1 VRLRTVTL
9 AERPRALAALQRIQR
24 AVWPANMAYINEDAV
39 CGRLWPQLLR
49 RFPEFQVALCDPRGR
64 VVAGGYSIPFVWD
77 GRTATLPMGVDGV
90 LVRGLRDH
98 RRRRR
103 PNALSALLAVVDPR
117 LQGRGLSREV
127 IRAMA
132 LLAALHGMRALVA
145 PVRPTLKHRYPLTPM
160 ARYVRWRRPD
170 GAPLDPWLRVHWRLG
185 ARAGRGRALD
195 GGRGTREGLGEL
207 DRHALSGE
215 RRVRRPRRAHPRA
228 HRSRARPRPLR
239 GAERLDAASREPR
252 RHALSA
258 TAARLTTPA

>member
-1 VRLRTVTL
+1 MRLRTVTL
-9 AERPRALAALQRIQR
+9 AERPRALAALRRIQR

-185 ARAGRGRALD
+185 ARVLGVAARSMVVEGRVRDWEGWTGMGFPASGDYVVPGALTTVRIDRARDRGRYAEPNVWML
-195 GGRGTREGLGEL
+195 
-207 DRHALSGE
+207 
-215 RRVRRPRRAHPRA
+215 HPV
-228 HRSRARPRPLR
+228 
-239 GAERLDAASREPR
+239 
-252 RHALSA
+252 
-258 TAARLTTPA
+258 

>member
-1 VRLRTVTL
+1 VRLRVVTL
-9 AERPRALAALQRIQR
+9 AERPSALAALRRIQR
-24 AVWPANMAYINEDAV
+24 AVWPPNMAYINHDAV
-39 CGRLWPQLLR
+39 CGRLWPSLLR
-49 RFPEFQVALCDPRGR
+49 SFPEFQLVLCDARGR
-64 VVAGGYSIPFVWD
+64 VVAGGYAIPFVWD

-185 ARAGRGRALD
+185 ARVLGIAARSMVVDGRVKDWEGWTGMRFPASGGYVVPGALTTVRIDRARDRGRYVEPNVWML
-195 GGRGTREGLGEL
+195 
-207 DRHALSGE
+207 
-215 RRVRRPRRAHPRA
+215 HPV
-228 HRSRARPRPLR
+228 
-239 GAERLDAASREPR
+239 
-252 RHALSA
+252 
-258 TAARLTTPA
+258 